1 MMGTMLRFSL
11 RQLAGRP
18 RLVLILLLSALPV
31 VLAVILNT
39 FASDDQDFNRNFID
53 SIMDGIII
61 AGVMPIV
68 VMSLAT
74 AAFGNELEDRTLNVL
89 VLKPV
94 SRGTIVLPKLAASIV
109 ITAPLLVVAGVAV
122 TLIAVEGG
130 GTRAALA
137 TAAALL
143 AGVVTYAAV
152 FTWAGLMTSRAL
164 GFALVYVF
172 LWEGLLV
179 TFLGGVRYLSVRGYT
194 LGILHG
200 LDEQTFGSIGDRA
213 IEFPAA
219 VVGAAVVAVVF
230 TLLTV
235 RRLQGMDVP

>member
-1 MMGTMLRFSL
+1 MWGFSL
-11 RQLAGRP
+11 RQLAGR
-18 RLVLILLLSALPV
+18 RRLLLIFLLAALPV
-31 VLAVILNT
+31 VLAVILSA
-39 FASDDQDFNRNFID
+39 FASDDPGSNTRFID
-53 SIMDGIII
+53 SIVDGIII

-68 VMSLAT
+68 VMTLAT

-94 SRGTIVLPKLAASIV
+94 SRAAIVLPKLAASIV
-109 ITAPLLVVAGVAV
+109 IAAPLVVVAGAAV
-122 TLIAVEGG
+122 TLIAIEGG

-152 FTWAGLMTSRAL
+152 FTWAGLMSSRAL
-164 GFALVYVF
+164 GFVLVYVF
-172 LWEGLLV
+172 LWEGLLA
-179 TFLGGVRYLSVRGYT
+179 TFLSGIRYLSIRGYT

-200 LDEQTFGSIGDRA
+200 LDEQTFGSIRDRA

-219 VVGAAVVAVVF
+219 VVGAGAVAVVF
-230 TLLTV
+230 ILLTV
-235 RRLQGMDVP
+235 RRLQRMDVP

>member
-1 MMGTMLRFSL
+1 MMIFMLRFSL
-11 RQLAGRP
+11 RQLAGRR
-18 RLVLILLLSALPV
+18 RLLLVFLLSALPV
-31 VLAVILNT
+31 VLAVILNA
-39 FASDDQDFNRNFID
+39 FASDDQDFNENFINT
-53 SIMDGIII
+53 ILDGIII

-74 AAFGNELEDRTLNVL
+74 AAFGNEMEDRTLNVL

-94 SRGTIVLPKLAASIV
+94 SRTAIVLPKLTASIV
-109 ITAPLLVVAGVAV
+109 IAAPLLIAAGAAV
-122 TLIAVEGG
+122 TLIALEGG

-137 TAAALL
+137 TVAALF

-172 LWEGLLV
+172 LWEGILA

-200 LDEQTFGSIGDRA
+200 LDEQTFDSIGDRA

-219 VVGAAVVAVVF
+219 VVGAVVVAVVF
-230 TLLTV
+230 ILLTV
-235 RRLQGMDVP
+235 RRLQRMDVP

>member
-1 MMGTMLRFSL
+1 MGPMLRFSL
-11 RQLAGRP
+11 RQLTGRF
-18 RLVLILLLSALPV
+18 RLLLIFLLSALPV
-31 VLAVILNT
+31 VLAVILNA
-39 FASDDQDFNRNFID
+39 FAPDDQDFNRNFID
-53 SIMDGIII
+53 SIIDGIII

-68 VMSLAT
+68 VMTLAT
-74 AAFGNELEDRTLNVL
+74 ATFGNELEDRTLNFL

-94 SRGTIVLPKLAASIV
+94 NRITIVVPKLAASIV
-109 ITAPLLVVAGVAV
+109 IAAPLVVVAGVAI

-130 GTRAALA
+130 GAQAAVA

-172 LWEGLLV
+172 LWEGLLA
-179 TFLGGVRYLSVRGYT
+179 TYLSGVRYLSVRGYT

-200 LDEQTFGSIGDRA
+200 LDEKTFGSIGGRA

-219 VVGAAVVAVVF
+219 VVGATLVTVAF

-235 RRLQGMDVP
+235 RRLQRMDVP